1 MTLEIRKNTNKEE
14 WDDFLSQFSDFNP
27 FPQSFAWGDVLITE
41 GKEVEKLAI
50 FDGGEQIAAV
60 LIVYEKL
67 PFGRKYAFSPK
78 GPVISKKLKVE
89 SCKVVMNEINDY
101 LKEKM
106 CVFWRLEPNIQYP
119 ISNIQIVKVKD
130 INPSN
135 TLILNLEKTT
145 EELLSAMHPKTR
157 YNIGLSKKK
166 ELRIEERKDLEIFW
180 DLMQKTGERDA
191 FRLHHKKHYEEVLNS
206 DLTSQV
212 IVYFENKPIATGVFI
227 GFGQTFTYL
236 YGASDYEYRQAMAP
250 YLIQDFGIN
259 KAKNEGFKKY
269 DFFGIAPIKKNEG
282 GEWVY
287 DDKHQ
292 YAGMTRFK
300 LGFGGEYMVFSG
312 TYEVVL
318 NKVLY
323 AIISLL
329 KKFRKILDIKYL
341 SVRSPKGVKVD

>member
-60 LIVYEKL
+60 LVVYEKL
-67 PFGRKYAFSPK
+67 PFGWKYAFSPK
-78 GPVISKKLKVE
+78 GPVVKISNFQFPISNIIETISK
-89 SCKVVMNEINDY
+89 Y
-101 LKEKM
+101 LKDKG
-106 CVFWRLEPNIQYP
+106 CIFWRLEPNTQYSIP
-119 ISNIQIVKVKD
+119 NIQSVKIKD

-135 TLILNLEKTT
+135 TLILNLEKTS

-166 ELRIEERKDLEIFW
+166 DLRVEEKKDLEFFW

-191 FRLHHKKHYEEVLNS
+191 FRLHHKKHYEEVLKS

-212 IVYFENKPIATGVFI
+212 IVYFENKPIATGVFA

-236 YGASDYEYRQAMAP
+236 YGASDYEYRQVMAP
-250 YLIQDFGIN
+250 YLIQNFGIN

-269 DFFGIAPIKKNEG
+269 DFFGIAPINKNES
-282 GEWVY
+282 GEWIY
-287 DDKHQ
+287 DNNHQ
-292 YAGMTRFK
+292 YAGVTRFK
-300 LGFGGEYMVFSG
+300 LGFGGEYIVFPG
-312 TYEVVL
+312 TYEFIL

-323 AIISLL
+323 VLVNLL
-329 KKFRKILDIKYL
+329 KKFRKILNIKY
-341 SVRSPKGVKVD
+341 

>member
-41 GKEVEKLAI
+41 GKEVEKLTI

-67 PFGRKYAFSPK
+67 PFGWKYAFSPK
-78 GPVISKKLKVE
+78 GPVIGIKYQE
-89 SCKVVMNEINDY
+89 SSIKYGEVVSIISEY
-101 LKEKM
+101 LKDKG
-106 CVFWRLEPNIQYP
+106 CVFWRLEPNVNLQSEIK
-119 ISNIQIVKVKD
+119 NLKLAKVKD

-135 TLILNLEKTT
+135 TLLLDLNKNY
-145 EELLSAMHPKTR
+145 EELLFAMHPKTR

-166 ELRIEERKDLEIFW
+166 DLRIEERKDLEIFW

-259 KAKNEGFKKY
+259 KAKNKGFKKY
-269 DFFGIAPIKKNEG
+269 DFFGIAPLNKDET
-282 GEWVY
+282 GEVIY
-287 DDKHQ
+287 DEKHQ
-292 YAGMTRFK
+292 YAGVTRFK
-300 LGFGGEYMVFSG
+300 LGFGGGCIAFPG
-312 TYEVVL
+312 TYEIVI
-318 NKVLY
+318 NKVSYLFL
-323 AIISLL
+323 SLM
-329 KKFRKILDIKYL
+329 KKIRKILNIKY
-341 SVRSPKGVKVD
+341 